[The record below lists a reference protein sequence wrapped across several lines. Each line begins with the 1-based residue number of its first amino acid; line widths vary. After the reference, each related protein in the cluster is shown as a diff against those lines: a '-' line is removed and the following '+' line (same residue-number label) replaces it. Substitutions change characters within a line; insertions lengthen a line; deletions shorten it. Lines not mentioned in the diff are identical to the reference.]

1 MHGRTSLGLITSTNH
16 TRNSFERIIK
26 MEDKEI
32 FERLKKLIAQS
43 MPDVK
48 MDDVTPETRLLEDL
62 KFDSL
67 GMMML
72 AMAME
77 DEFGISFDEPV
88 NFATVKDVLEFVK
101 ARQ

>member
-1 MHGRTSLGLITSTNH
+1 
-16 TRNSFERIIK
+16 

-43 MPDVK
+43 MPDVNV
-48 MDDVTPETRLLEDL
+48 DNVTEETRLIEDL

>member
-1 MHGRTSLGLITSTNH
+1 
-16 TRNSFERIIK
+16 

-32 FERLKKLIAQS
+32 LERLKKLIAQS
-43 MPDVK
+43 MPDV
-48 MDDVTPETRLLEDL
+48 DVSNVTLETRLLEDL

-88 NFATVKDVLEFVK
+88 NFATVQDVLDFVK

>member
-1 MHGRTSLGLITSTNH
+1 
-16 TRNSFERIIK
+16 

-32 FERLKKLIAQS
+32 LERLKKLIAQS
-43 MPDVK
+43 MPDV
-48 MDDVTPETRLLEDL
+48 DVSNVTLETRLLEDL

-101 ARQ
+101 ARV

>member
-1 MHGRTSLGLITSTNH
+1 
-16 TRNSFERIIK
+16 

-32 FERLKKLIAQS
+32 LERLKKLIAQS
-43 MPDVK
+43 MPDV
-48 MDDVTPETRLLEDL
+48 DVKGVTLETRLLEDL

>member
-1 MHGRTSLGLITSTNH
+1 
-16 TRNSFERIIK
+16 
-26 MEDKEI
+26 MEDKQI

>member
-1 MHGRTSLGLITSTNH
+1 
-16 TRNSFERIIK
+16 

-43 MPDVK
+43 MPDVNV
-48 MDDVTPETRLLEDL
+48 DNVTEDTRLIEDL

-77 DEFGISFDEPV
+77 DEFGVRFDEPQP
-88 NFATVKDVLEFVK
+88 FSTVQDVLDYLEK
-101 ARQ
+101 HATK

>member
-1 MHGRTSLGLITSTNH
+1 
-16 TRNSFERIIK
+16 

-32 FERLKKLIAQS
+32 LERLKKLIAQS
-43 MPDVK
+43 MPDV
-48 MDDVTPETRLLEDL
+48 DVKGVTLETRLLEDL

-101 ARQ
+101 AKQ

>member
-1 MHGRTSLGLITSTNH
+1 
-16 TRNSFERIIK
+16 

-32 FERLKKLIAQS
+32 FEKLKKLISQS

-48 MDDVTPETRLLEDL
+48 VEGVTLETRLLEDL

-72 AMAME
+72 AMSME

-88 NFATVKDVLEFVK
+88 NFATVKDVLDFIK
-101 ARQ
+101 AKQ

>member
-1 MHGRTSLGLITSTNH
+1 
-16 TRNSFERIIK
+16 

-32 FERLKKLIAQS
+32 YERLKKLIAQS
-43 MPDVK
+43 MPDVNV
-48 MDDVTPETRLLEDL
+48 DDVTPETRLLEDL

-88 NFATVKDVLEFVK
+88 NFATVKDVLDFVK

>member
-1 MHGRTSLGLITSTNH
+1 
-16 TRNSFERIIK
+16 

-32 FERLKKLIAQS
+32 LERLKKLIAQS
-43 MPDVK
+43 MPDVNV
-48 MDDVTPETRLLEDL
+48 DNVSLETRLLEDL

-88 NFATVKDVLEFVK
+88 NFATVKDVLDFVK

>member
-1 MHGRTSLGLITSTNH
+1 
-16 TRNSFERIIK
+16 

>member
-1 MHGRTSLGLITSTNH
+1 
-16 TRNSFERIIK
+16 

-43 MPDVK
+43 MPDVNV
-48 MDDVTPETRLLEDL
+48 DNVTEDTRLLEDL

-88 NFATVKDVLEFVK
+88 NFATIKDVLEFVK

>member
-1 MHGRTSLGLITSTNH
+1 
-16 TRNSFERIIK
+16 

-32 FERLKKLIAQS
+32 LERLKKLIAQS
-43 MPDVK
+43 MPDV
-48 MDDVTPETRLLEDL
+48 DVKGVTLETRLLEDL

-101 ARQ
+101 SKK